1 MGANQH
7 LAAQIEAL
15 WTLIDWNQVLRQ
27 ALDGASRIM
36 PPDWYLG
43 AGCIAQT
50 VWNHLSGRDLMA
62 DINDLD
68 LVYFDGT
75 DLSEAAEDHYI
86 QQVRRELGHLPVRLD
101 VKNQARVH
109 LWYERRFGY
118 PIRPYTSLEDA
129 VNTWPTTATSV
140 GVRRGGG
147 EAVIYAPYGLNDL
160 FCMIVRPNKRQITR
174 EVYEAKVRRWT
185 ACWPALQAVEW

>member
-1 MGANQH
+1 MAANRH
-7 LAAQIEAL
+7 LTAQMEAL
-15 WTLIDWNQVLRQ
+15 WTLIDGNQVLST
-27 ALDGASRIM
+27 ALDGAARIM

-50 VWNHLSGRDLMA
+50 VWNRLSGRDPMA
-62 DINDLD
+62 EINDLD

-75 DLSEAAEDHYI
+75 DLSEEAEDLVI
-86 QQVRRELGHLPVRLD
+86 QRVRRELGHLPVKID
-101 VKNQARVH
+101 VKNQGRVH

-129 VNTWPTTATSV
+129 INTWPTTATSV
-140 GVRRGGG
+140 GVRRTGG
-147 EAVIYAPYGLNDL
+147 EPVVYAPFGLNDL
-160 FCMIVRPNKRQITR
+160 FSMIVRPNKRQITR

-185 ACWPALQAVEW
+185 ACWPALQVVPW